1 MKRFLALA
9 ALVLGMVSCQTEP
22 EGLDVIVGGEQEA
35 VINVSLAEATRTS
48 ADSGIVNVD
57 NNVYDLRYILEV
69 YDTAS
74 TTCVYRDVQTVATG
88 VKTVSFP
95 VRLIPER
102 DYNFVVWADFV
113 TNDSE
118 NDRYYTTTN
127 GLDEV
132 SIIPG
137 MWVQMEE
144 ARDAYTG
151 HEIVTGYNSGKSINI
166 TLTRPFGKLRVI
178 TTDIDALN
186 KLIGKPM
193 PESITVTYTNQVYTA
208 FDALTQTPMTEDNKS
223 YTYDLA
229 NVYKED
235 WNTENRTLFTDY
247 IFGTESGSIQFTM
260 DVAMTNGNVVRNN
273 FNTEIPVKRNYLTT
287 ITGDILTDGNN
298 IKVDVSD
305 GFENAGGTDP
315 DYEHSTISSD
325 AEFLAALNADGK
337 FIVISDLHIKDK
349 VITPGLLSTRAGE
362 ATGNVSTINLNGYTI
377 TVENNT
383 GAALATVYAGNTL
396 FLEGGNIVLAEG
408 SNASF
413 IKNEGNV
420 VLTSGEINN
429 NSDVAPVVAGTIVVN
444 KGAELSDDM
453 VADENKITV
462 NEENDGWLADV
473 LANGGTYVFTEDM
486 TASEIIV
493 VAADNVVLDGNGKTL
508 TSSAGRAI
516 NVSGAQNVT
525 IKNLNIVASGERA
538 INVIQNSKNV
548 TIENVTAT
556 AANYTVNVASSAPGA
571 VVAITNSTLNGLCTV
586 NVASAGANVTVD
598 GSTVNC
604 NDNNTTEGESY
615 AALCL
620 NKEAVGGKIIATNST
635 INVTEGSDSTAGRN
649 GAEDGVVTINGSDK
663 DVVVT
668 YAVITY
674 TGSDYY
680 YGFQTIAAAVE
691 FAESGD
697 TISLIRNVELTEP
710 LIIAEDKN
718 VVLNLNGKTI
728 TGTMAKSVGHVV
740 KNFGTLTIK
749 NGTISSTGANGGS
762 ALYNEGT
769 LTVENVTI
777 NGSSIRENGGWP
789 SYPINNY
796 SSMTVTNST
805 INGYQ
810 GAIACNAA
818 GTTTVNN
825 CTINKEYLDTSSH
838 VFYIDHADAKVI
850 VNGGTYT
857 HKGMDGS
864 LAYVI
869 TGEITVNDGTF
880 NTEGG
885 GYGIAPLKNGKVT
898 INGGTFNAG
907 LLNWS
912 GSIVVT
918 GGTFKADPTSYLAE
932 GYYASKNGN
941 YYEVK
946 EGSLVSNA
954 EALAAAF
961 DKGGEVT
968 LTDDITLSETVVIE
982 EGKTVNLNLNGKT
995 ITGAFVKGNG
1005 AIIENNGTLTIV
1017 GGTIKNTEINGD
1029 AVINNTGELV
1039 LEDVNIE
1046 GAPIGTTGY
1055 PNYAVYTSGKLI
1067 VNDGTQ
1073 IISDRGVLYMKN
1085 GADVTINGGEFVV
1098 TDNIGTRVLT
1108 AHVIYAYGNS
1118 SKLTINDG
1126 NFEMNIGNGGGS
1138 SVICPAG
1145 ATIKVYGGNFYHKPV
1160 TDGQSGCFQNYMGY
1174 GAPVDV
1180 YGGTFNDNTVTKSG
1194 NLAAGYEAVEDNGLW
1209 TVVAK

>member
-22 EGLDVIVGGEQEA
+22 EGLDVIVGGEQD
-35 VINVSLAEATRTS
+35 VTINVTIPETETRTTPTAGSNS
-48 ADSGIVNVD
+48 AVSAFS
-57 NNVYDLRYILEV
+57 DLIATDTYVARYIFEV
-69 YDTAS
+69 YYEGNMIERQVKYVDAES
-74 TTCVYRDVQTVATG
+74 T
-88 VKTVSFP
+88 SFR

-102 DYNFVVWADFV
+102 DYQFVVWTDIVEAAGAQDGIV
-113 TNDSE
+113 SNNLHYVIGETLQDITLND
-118 NDRYYTTTN
+118 TWVAM
-127 GLDEV
+127 DE
-132 SIIPG
+132 S
-137 MWVQMEE
+137 
-144 ARDAYTG
+144 RDAFTATYPVLNFNG
-151 HEIVTGYNSGKSINI
+151 AQSINI
-166 TLTRPFGKLRVI
+166 ELVRPLAKLRVV
-178 TTDIDALN
+178 TTDCDDIWSLY
-186 KLIGKPM
+186 KLTATHA
-193 PESITVTYTNQVYTA
+193 TVEYTTEHRTA
-208 FDALTQTPMTEDNKS
+208 FNAFTGKAAAADGEMTHIRYEIANYSTETNASRTIFSDYFFAENDVVNFIFTVYDNKG
-223 YTYDLA
+223 D
-229 NVYKED
+229 K
-235 WNTENRTLFTDY
+235 
-247 IFGTESGSIQFTM
+247 IK
-260 DVAMTNGNVVRNN
+260 MTN
-273 FNTEIPVKRNYLTT
+273 FNTPINVRRNYLTT
-287 ITGDILTDGNN
+287 LEGNVLTDGNDIGITVN
-298 IKVDVSD
+298 P
-305 GFENAGGTDP
+305 GFGNNGENVE
-315 DYEHSTISSD
+315 DYTVITSASEL
-325 AEFLAALNADGK
+325 LAVINTNGK
-337 FIVISDLHIKDK
+337 YEVGNNIVITANAAATSAA
-349 VITPGLLSTRAGE
+349 TRATANE
-362 ATGNVSTINLNGYTI
+362 PTTNEPTTTTINLNGYTI

-462 NEENDGWLADV
+462 NEENDGWLANV
-473 LANGGTYVFTEDM
+473 LENGGTYVFTADM
-486 TASEIIV
+486 TASKTIV
-493 VAADNVVLDGNGKTL
+493 VTAEAPVVLDGNGFTL
-508 TSSAGRAI
+508 TSTATRAI

-571 VVAITNSTLNGLCTV
+571 VVAIKNSTLNGLCTV

-680 YGFQTIAAAVE
+680 YGFQTIAEAVE

-697 TISLIRNVELTEP
+697 TISLIRNVELAEP
-710 LIIAEDKN
+710 LTISEGKN

-728 TGTMAKSVGHVV
+728 GNPGDYA
-740 KNFGTLTIK
+740 I
-749 NGTISSTGANGGS
+749 
-762 ALYNEGT
+762 
-769 LTVENVTI
+769 ENYGILTI
-777 NGSSIRENGGWP
+777 NGDGKMEGMGGIRSHAGK
-789 SYPINNY
+789 I
-796 SSMTVTNST
+796 T
-805 INGYQ
+805 I
-810 GAIACNAA
+810 
-818 GTTTVNN
+818 
-825 CTINKEYLDTSSH
+825 
-838 VFYIDHADAKVI
+838 
-850 VNGGTYT
+850 NGGTYT
-857 HKGMDGS
+857 GS
-864 LAYVI
+864 SRWQDSKYQHLLKAV
-869 TGEITVNDGTF
+869 
-880 NTEGG
+880 NTE
-885 GYGIAPLKNGKVT
+885 VV
-898 INGGTFNAG
+898 INGGTFDATIGGITNAMINVSENATVTINDG
-907 LLNWS
+907 EFRNVAAGEVISQFANYMFTYEKNGKLIINDGDFYGGWRFNGETATSDIYGGNFTVSYDGQSFHANSTHVLTVYGGVFSLNN
-912 GSIVVT
+912 
-918 GGTFKADPTSYLAE
+918 GGKLNPTNHCAE

-961 DKGGEVT
+961 DKGG
-968 LTDDITLSETVVIE
+968 DIILNANITVDETVVLA
-982 EGKTVNLNLNGKT
+982 EGKTVVLDLNGKT
-995 ITGAFVKGNG
+995 ITGAFVKGSG

-1098 TDNIGTRVLT
+1098 TDKIGTRVLT

-1160 TDGQSGCFQNYMGY
+1160 TDGQSGCFQNYMGS

-1194 NLAAGYEAVEDNGLW
+1194 NLAEGYKAVEKDGLW
-1209 TVVAK
+1209 TVVAE